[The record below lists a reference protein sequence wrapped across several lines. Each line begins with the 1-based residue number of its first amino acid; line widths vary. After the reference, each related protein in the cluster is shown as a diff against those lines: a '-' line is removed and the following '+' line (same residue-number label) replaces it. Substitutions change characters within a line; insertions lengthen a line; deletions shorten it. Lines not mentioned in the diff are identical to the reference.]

1 MVFIKLII
9 GRYNGMS
16 SHYLGLPMRLI
27 SQLVVLCSLALS
39 TLCLAQ
45 SAGYPNKPI
54 KLIAPVAPGGGLDLI
69 ARLLSE
75 RLGRSLGQNVVVE
88 NVSGGGGAIAS
99 TTVAKASPDG
109 YTLMLGFVATH
120 GTSPAVRQLP
130 YDAVKDFTPI
140 AMIGGTGNVLVVP
153 STLPVNNLKEFL
165 DFVKKNPGKL
175 SYASAGAG
183 SLTHLAMEQFKL
195 ASGIFAVHVPYRGA
209 APAFADLIG
218 GQTQAMM
225 ASLAGAT
232 PHIRSGRLKPLAVT
246 GKQRHKLYLDVPTF
260 DELGFKGFDGV
271 QWYGVLGPAKLP
283 DTIVKK
289 LNEDI
294 NRLLMTP
301 EFKERLAGEAL
312 EMMPMTSE
320 QFGIYIKADISRWAK
335 LAKERKIEVD

>member
-1 MVFIKLII
+1 MLII

-39 TLCLAQ
+39 SLCLAQ

-88 NVSGGGGAIAS
+88 NISGGGGAIAS

-130 YDAVKDFTPI
+130 YDAVKDFTPV

-195 ASGIFAVHVPYRGA
+195 ASGIYAVHVPYRGA

-246 GKQRHKLYLDVPTF
+246 GKQRHKLYPDVPTF

-283 DTIVKK
+283 DMIVKK
-289 LNEDI
+289 LNEEI
-294 NRLLMTP
+294 NRLLMAP

-320 QFGIYIKADISRWAK
+320 QFGTYIKADIARWAK

>member
-1 MVFIKLII
+1 MLII
-9 GRYNGMS
+9 DRYNGMS
-16 SHYLGLPMRLI
+16 SHYLGLSMRLF
-27 SQLVVLCSLALS
+27 SQLMVLCSLAFS

-45 SAGYPNKPI
+45 SGGYPNKPI
-54 KLIAPVAPGGGLDLI
+54 RLIAPVAPGGGLDLI
-69 ARLLSE
+69 ARLLAE
-75 RLGRSLGQNVVVE
+75 RLGRNLGQNVVVE
-88 NVSGGGGAIAS
+88 NISGGGGAIAS
-99 TTVAKASPDG
+99 TTVAKANPDG

-130 YDAVKDFTPI
+130 YDAVKDFTPVG
-140 AMIGGTGNVLVVP
+140 MVGGTGNVLVVP
-153 STLPVNNLKEFL
+153 STLPVSNLKEFL
-165 DFVKKNPGKL
+165 DYVKKNPGKL

-246 GKQRHKLYLDVPTF
+246 GKQRHKLYPDIPTF

-271 QWYGVLGPAKLP
+271 QWYGVLGPARMPETL
-283 DTIVKK
+283 VKK
-289 LNEDI
+289 LNDEI

-301 EFKERLAGEAL
+301 EFKERLSNLG
-312 EMMPMTSE
+312 
-320 QFGIYIKADISRWAK
+320 FISK
-335 LAKERKIEVD
+335 PILPVGPS